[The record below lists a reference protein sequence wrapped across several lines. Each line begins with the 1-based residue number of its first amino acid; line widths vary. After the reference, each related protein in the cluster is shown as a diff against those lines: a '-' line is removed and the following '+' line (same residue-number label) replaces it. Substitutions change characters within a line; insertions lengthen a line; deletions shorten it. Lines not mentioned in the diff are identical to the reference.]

1 MKSKIETWTR
11 RRVLRG
17 MLAGSAV
24 TVGLPILDCTLNDN
38 GTAFADTGAPLPTRF
53 AAWFWPLG
61 IGEEEWRPKE
71 TGVGYELPWR
81 FAALKPYKERMNL
94 FSGSQVHLD
103 GAANQTHFTG
113 VQGYYTGKVTAA
125 GDYFNSTN
133 AIIANTIS
141 ASRRFRSLSVACD
154 GDAKASWT
162 AYSGG
167 KVPDEVS
174 PVALYRRVFGP
185 EFTDPNAATFV
196 PDAETMARRS
206 VLSAISDERS
216 TLEKSLGAA
225 DRQKLDYYFTS
236 LRALEQKLDIQLQ
249 KPTPL
254 QACTRPPSVDHDDGH
269 AVGVISAALERH
281 DLFCDI
287 LVHAL
292 ACDQTRVVSLDITQG
307 MSSLRRD
314 GDSTGH
320 HTYTHEEA
328 IDEKLGYQAKV
339 AWFQQEY
346 FKRLVLY
353 ADKLDAVKEGDKSL
367 LDHMILFAHTCHGAP
382 RLHSLMNYPF
392 MTIGSAN
399 GRIKTGMHVATPG
412 DPATR
417 VTLTMQMAMGVPVT
431 SWGTGSNRVTA
442 PIGGVLV

>member
-1 MKSKIETWTR
+1 MKSKIQTWTR

-24 TVGLPILDCTLNDN
+24 TVGLPILDCTLNGN

-61 IGEEEWRPKE
+61 IGEEEWRPKQAG
-71 TGVGYELPWR
+71 TKYDLPWR
-81 FAALKPYKERMNL
+81 FDPLKAYRGRMNL
-94 FSGSQVHLD
+94 FSGSQVNLD

-113 VQGYYTGKVTAA
+113 VQGYYTGKVTAS
-125 GDYFNSTN
+125 GDYFNSTD
-133 AIIANTIS
+133 AIIANTIGARS
-141 ASRRFRSLSVACD
+141 RFRSLSVACD

-174 PVALYRRVFGP
+174 PAALYTRVFGP
-185 EFTDPNAATFV
+185 EFADPNAATFV
-196 PDAETMARRS
+196 PDPETMARRS
-206 VLSAISDERS
+206 VLSGISDERAA
-216 TLEKSLGAA
+216 LEKNVGAA
-225 DRQKLDYYFTS
+225 DRRKLDYYFTS

-249 KPTPL
+249 KPAPL
-254 QACTRPPSVDHDDGH
+254 QACTKPSPVQDDGH
-269 AVGVISAALERH
+269 ALGLISDTLARH

-287 LVHAL
+287 FAHAL

-307 MSSLRRD
+307 MTGLRRE
-314 GDSTGH
+314 GDSTSH
-320 HTYTHEEA
+320 HSYTHEEPL
-328 IDEKLGYQAKV
+328 DEKLGYQVKV

-346 FKRLVLY
+346 FKRLAAY

-367 LDHMILFAHTCHGAP
+367 LDHMVLFAHTCHGSP
-382 RLHSLMNYPF
+382 RLHSLLNYPF
-392 MTIGSAN
+392 MTIGNAN
-399 GRIKTGMHVATPG
+399 GRMKTGMHVATPG

-417 VTLTMQMAMGVPVT
+417 VTLTLQMAMGVQVT
-431 SWGTGSNRVTA
+431 SWGTGSNRVTT
-442 PIGGVLV
+442 PIAGVLA